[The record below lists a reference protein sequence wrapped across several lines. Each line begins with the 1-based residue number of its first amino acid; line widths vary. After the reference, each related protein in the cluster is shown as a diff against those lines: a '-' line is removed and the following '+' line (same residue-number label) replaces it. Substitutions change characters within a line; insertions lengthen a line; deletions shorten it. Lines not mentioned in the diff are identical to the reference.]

1 MKNVTATR
9 CSACG
14 TRLVRCIE
22 CGELFAPKRDD
33 QVYCRGR
40 CRTRR
45 LRRLEEMSF
54 ACGLGQQLDDEDA
67 EPEQ

>member
-14 TRLVRCIE
+14 TRLVRCVE
-22 CGELFAPKRDD
+22 CGELFAPKRAD

-45 LRRLEEMSF
+45 LRRLEEMGF
-54 ACGLGQQLDDEDA
+54 AGELGPQLGGEGA